1 MTELASTAPMEKALC
16 LFTKCSWRSLQLL
29 CNDYACAHGKKLPKA
44 HASLLKCVSIPPYAD
59 SDTRT
64 ELNILAKANP
74 DAACAL
80 ALHKASLTLALKN
93 ATCNNLRNAN
103 SHAYESIKALISAT
117 TKLGFPLSPDFADTM
132 LSQSAWLVNALS
144 SQSELKSLI
153 NASKIHSRL
162 YFILGMHRSG
172 TSALT
177 GMLAQSG
184 FAAPKDPMPA
194 TERNPKGY
202 WESLRVFNLNEQF
215 LSQLNSHWSSHIS
228 LPKGWAYSGKAR
240 EWRSA
245 LAESFAYAYQGG
257 ANPLIKD
264 PRFSILIAGL
274 EPWFE
279 STLAQFIFLIPIR
292 HPVEVANSLCQAESI
307 SASQCIRLWIKSVY
321 EAELATRGRLRLFI
335 RYEDLIE
342 NPLTV
347 LSQINQ
353 LTECQA
359 TSDKKRSPSIG
370 DKIAESNLAN
380 SAAFIEPLLRHQQPQ
395 ISYEIYPATDTA
407 SLEKL
412 AAYAAKIYD
421 SFADINTI
429 KDISSRLDELRSDDY
444 FLMH

>member
-1 MTELASTAPMEKALC
+1 MTELASAGPMEEALR
-16 LFTKCSWRSLQLL
+16 LFTKSSWRSLQLL
-29 CNDYACAHGKKLPKA
+29 CNDYACTHGKKLPKA
-44 HASLLKCVSIPPYAD
+44 HASLLKCVSIPPYTD
-59 SDTRT
+59 SDIRT
-64 ELNILAKANP
+64 ELSILAKANP

-80 ALHKASLTLALKN
+80 ALHKANLTLALKH
-93 ATCNNLRNAN
+93 ATCNNFRNAN
-103 SHAYESIKALISAT
+103 LHAYESIKAFISAT
-117 TKLGFPLSPDFADTM
+117 TKLGIPLSPDFADTM
-132 LSQSAWLVNALS
+132 LSRSAWLVNALS
-144 SQSELKSLI
+144 SQSELKNLI
-153 NASKIHSRL
+153 DASKIYCRL

-215 LSQLNSHWSSHIS
+215 LGQLDSHWSSHIS
-228 LPKGWAYSGKAR
+228 LPKGWAYSEKAR

-245 LAESFAYAYQGG
+245 LAESFAYTYQGG

-279 STLAQFIFLIPIR
+279 STVAQFIFLIPIR
-292 HPVEVANSLCQAESI
+292 HPVEVANSLCRAESI

-321 EAELATRGRLRLFI
+321 EVELATRGHLRLFI

-359 TSDKKRSPSIG
+359 AIDKERSPAIG
-370 DKIAESNLAN
+370 DTITESNLAN
-380 SAAFIEPLLRHQQPQ
+380 SASFIEPLLRHQQPQ
-395 ISYEIYPATDTA
+395 ISYAIYPATDTA

-412 AAYAAKIYD
+412 AAYAAKIYG
-421 SFADINTI
+421 SFADINSRT
-429 KDISSRLDELRSDDY
+429 DISSRLEALRSDDY